1 MSRIKE
7 VRWKRKC
14 VMCEEVNSAW
24 VEITVEKDGP
34 NKHIICKSCLTKVLS
49 LEHWGIK
56 VHRIAKTKRFPKWI
70 IDQIKNG
77 DNRR

>member
-7 VRWKRKC
+7 VRWRRKC

-34 NKHIICKSCLTKVLS
+34 NKHIICKECLTKVLS

-56 VHRIAKTKRFPKWI
+56 VHRIAKKWSFPDWMI
-70 IDQIKNG
+70 NLIKNDG
-77 DNRR
+77 KK

>member
-1 MSRIKE
+1 MRRIKE

-24 VEITVEKDGP
+24 IEITVKKDGP
-34 NKHIICKSCLTKVLS
+34 NKHIVCKPCLTKVLS

-56 VHRIAKTKRFPKWI
+56 IHRIAKKWSFPEWMI
-70 IDQIKNG
+70 NIIKNG
-77 DNRR
+77 DDKR